1 MGLLGRKPQGYG
13 EQMWHTCIAVGDIK
27 IKSVSL
33 QQKLNIKYR
42 NKMKRM
48 NILKWIAL
56 PVSLVAIV
64 GCGGNKTEYTIN
76 GTLSDE
82 AFEGANVFMI
92 NVENQAE
99 KLDSAVVTNGTF
111 TFNGQLESPV
121 IANIIALTT
130 GNNHKMVECV
140 VENGTIAVDMDNSKV
155 SGTPQNEALMQIAN
169 TVKDYK
175 AYLRELY
182 KEYLAAPTEEERKAV
197 EAIYDSVVTIY
208 QAKEIAALEKAYN
221 ENSDKVLGAYAFYQL
236 VKSKRDVGSISS
248 VQVDSIL
255 ATAAPVVKNFSLTT
269 KVLDGMRNLE
279 KTSVGKT
286 YTDLDLL
293 EGEAMTAT
301 KLSQHIDGKVALIDF
316 WASWC
321 GPCRAEIPNIA
332 EMHKKYADKGVVV
345 IGLNVWDKP
354 EAQRKTIETMNMTW
368 LQLADTTKV
377 ATDTYGVN
385 GIPQIMLIGKDGTIL
400 ARDLRGEAIEAA
412 IIDALK

>member
-1 MGLLGRKPQGYG
+1 
-13 EQMWHTCIAVGDIK
+13 
-27 IKSVSL
+27 
-33 QQKLNIKYR
+33 
-42 NKMKRM
+42 MKRM
-48 NILKWIAL
+48 NLLRLIAL
-56 PVSLVAIV
+56 PVLLVAIV

-76 GTLSDE
+76 GTLADE
-82 AFEGANVFMI
+82 AFEGANVYMFD
-92 NVENQAE
+92 VENQTV
-99 KLDSAVVTNGTF
+99 KLDSTVVANGAF
-111 TFNGQLESPV
+111 AFSGELETPV
-121 IANIIALTT
+121 VATIVALTVD
-130 GNNHKMVECV
+130 NKHKMMECV
-140 VENGTIAVDMDNSKV
+140 LENGTIVVDLDENQL
-155 SGTPQNEALMQIAN
+155 SGTPLNEALAN
-169 TVKDYK
+169 MMNVGADET
-175 AYLRELY
+175 ALLRALY
-182 KEYLAAPTEEERKAV
+182 KEYLAAPSEEERKLV
-197 EAIYDSVVTIY
+197 EAKYDSVLEIY
-208 QAKEIAALEKAYN
+208 TAKELAALEKAYN
-221 ENSDKVLGAYAFYQL
+221 ENSDNVLGAYAFYQL
-236 VKSKRDVGSISS
+236 VKSQRDAGTITS
-248 VQVDSIL
+248 VQVDSLL

-269 KVLDGMRNLE
+269 KVLDGLRKLE
-279 KTSVGKT
+279 KTSVGKP

-354 EAQRKTIETMNMTW
+354 DAQRKTIETMNMTW

-412 IIDALK
+412 IVEALK

>member
-1 MGLLGRKPQGYG
+1 
-13 EQMWHTCIAVGDIK
+13 
-27 IKSVSL
+27 
-33 QQKLNIKYR
+33 
-42 NKMKRM
+42 MKRM

-56 PVSLVAIV
+56 PVLLVAIV
-64 GCGGNKTEYTIN
+64 GCGGNKNKYTIN
-76 GTLSDE
+76 GTLVDE
-82 AFEGANVFMI
+82 AFEGANVYMFD
-92 NVENQAE
+92 VENQTV
-99 KLDSAVVTNGTF
+99 KLDSTVVANGAF
-111 TFNGQLESPV
+111 AFRGKLETPIV
-121 IANIIALTT
+121 ATIVALTVD
-130 GNNHKMVECV
+130 NKHKMMECV
-140 VENGTIAVDMDNSKV
+140 LENGTIVVDLDENKL
-155 SGTPQNEALMQIAN
+155 SGTPLNEALAN
-169 TVKDYK
+169 MKNVGADET
-175 AYLRELY
+175 ALLQALY
-182 KEYLAAPTEEERKAV
+182 KEYLTAPTEEKRKLV
-197 EAIYDSVVTIY
+197 EAKYDSVLEIY
-208 QAKEIAALEKAYN
+208 TAKELAALENVFA
-221 ENSDKVLGAYAFYQL
+221 ENGDNVLGAYAFYQL
-236 VKSKRDVGSISS
+236 VKSQRDAGSITS

-269 KVLDGMRNLE
+269 KVLEGLRKLE
-279 KTSVGKT
+279 KTSVGKP

-301 KLSQHIDGKVALIDF
+301 KLSQHVAGKVALIDF

-354 EAQRKTIETMNMTW
+354 DAQRKTIETMNMTW

-412 IIDALK
+412 IVEALK

>member
-1 MGLLGRKPQGYG
+1 
-13 EQMWHTCIAVGDIK
+13 
-27 IKSVSL
+27 
-33 QQKLNIKYR
+33 
-42 NKMKRM
+42 MKRM

-82 AFEGANVFMI
+82 AFEGANVFMV

-140 VENGTIAVDMDNSKV
+140 VENGTIAVDMDNNKV

-169 TVKDYK
+169 TVKDYE

-208 QAKEIAALEKAYN
+208 QAKEIAALENAYN

-332 EMHKKYADKGVVV
+332 EMHKRYADKGLVVV
-345 IGLNVWDKP
+345 GLNVWDKP
-354 EAQRKTIETMNMTW
+354 EAQQKTIEAMNMTW
-368 LQLADTTKV
+368 LQLADSTKN
-377 ATDTYGVN
+377 ATNVYGVQ
-385 GIPQIMLIGKDGTIL
+385 GIPQIMLIGKDGVIV

-412 IIDALK
+412 IIEALK

>member
-1 MGLLGRKPQGYG
+1 
-13 EQMWHTCIAVGDIK
+13 
-27 IKSVSL
+27 
-33 QQKLNIKYR
+33 
-42 NKMKRM
+42 MKRM

-56 PVSLVAIV
+56 PVLLVAIV
-64 GCGGNKTEYTIN
+64 GCGGNKNKYTIN
-76 GTLSDE
+76 GTLADE

-111 TFNGQLESPV
+111 TFNGKLESPV

-182 KEYLAAPTEEERKAV
+182 KEYLAAPSEEERKLV
-197 EAIYDSVVTIY
+197 EAKYDSVLEIY
-208 QAKEIAALEKAYN
+208 TAKELAALEKAYH
-221 ENSDKVLGAYAFYQL
+221 ENSDNVLGAYAFYQL
-236 VKSKRDVGSISS
+236 IKSQRDAGTITS
-248 VQVDSIL
+248 VQVDSLL

-269 KVLDGMRNLE
+269 KVLDGLRKLE
-279 KTSVGKT
+279 KTSVGKP

-301 KLSQHIDGKVALIDF
+301 KLSQHVAGKVALIDF

-354 EAQRKTIETMNMTW
+354 DAQRKTIETMNMTW

-412 IIDALK
+412 IVEALK

>member
-1 MGLLGRKPQGYG
+1 MGVLVRKPQGCDEY
-13 EQMWHTCIAVGDIK
+13 MRHTCIAVGDIE
-27 IKSVSL
+27 IKCVSL
-33 QQKLNIKYR
+33 QQKLNIKYS

-82 AFEGANVFMI
+82 AFEGANVFMV

-140 VENGTIAVDMDNSKV
+140 VENGTIAVDMDNNKV

-169 TVKDYK
+169 TVKDYE

-208 QAKEIAALEKAYN
+208 QAKEIAALENAYN

-332 EMHKKYADKGVVV
+332 EMHKRYADKGLVVV
-345 IGLNVWDKP
+345 GLNVWDKP
-354 EAQRKTIETMNMTW
+354 EAQQKTIEAMNMTW
-368 LQLADTTKV
+368 LQLADSTKN
-377 ATDTYGVN
+377 ATNVYGVQ
-385 GIPQIMLIGKDGTIL
+385 GIPQIMLIGKDGVIV

-412 IIDALK
+412 IIEALK

>member
-1 MGLLGRKPQGYG
+1 
-13 EQMWHTCIAVGDIK
+13 
-27 IKSVSL
+27 
-33 QQKLNIKYR
+33 
-42 NKMKRM
+42 MKRM
-48 NILKWIAL
+48 NILRLIAL
-56 PVSLVAIV
+56 PVLLVAIV

-76 GTLSDE
+76 GTLADE
-82 AFEGANVFMI
+82 AFEGANVYMFD
-92 NVENQAE
+92 VENQTV
-99 KLDSAVVTNGTF
+99 KLDSTVVANGAF
-111 TFNGQLESPV
+111 AFRGKLETPIV
-121 IANIIALTT
+121 ATIVALTVD
-130 GNNHKMVECV
+130 NKHKMMECV
-140 VENGTIAVDMDNSKV
+140 LENGTIVVDLDENKL
-155 SGTPQNEALMQIAN
+155 SGTPLNEALAN
-169 TVKDYK
+169 MMNVGADET
-175 AYLRELY
+175 ALLRALY
-182 KEYLAAPTEEERKAV
+182 KEYLAAPSEEERKLV
-197 EAIYDSVVTIY
+197 EAKYDSVLEIY
-208 QAKEIAALEKAYN
+208 TAKELAALEKAYN
-221 ENSDKVLGAYAFYQL
+221 ENSDNVLGAYAFYQL
-236 VKSKRDVGSISS
+236 VKSQRDAGTITS
-248 VQVDSIL
+248 VQVDSLL

-269 KVLDGMRNLE
+269 KVLDGLRKLE
-279 KTSVGKT
+279 KTSVGKP

-354 EAQRKTIETMNMTW
+354 DAQRKTIETMNMTW

-412 IIDALK
+412 IVEALK

>member
-1 MGLLGRKPQGYG
+1 
-13 EQMWHTCIAVGDIK
+13 
-27 IKSVSL
+27 
-33 QQKLNIKYR
+33 
-42 NKMKRM
+42 MKRM

-56 PVSLVAIV
+56 PVLLVAIV

-76 GTLSDE
+76 GTLADE
-82 AFEGANVFMI
+82 AFEGANIYMFD
-92 NVENQAE
+92 VENQTV
-99 KLDSAVVTNGTF
+99 KLDSTVVANGAF
-111 TFNGQLESPV
+111 AFSGELETPIV
-121 IANIIALTT
+121 ATIVALTVD
-130 GNNHKMVECV
+130 NKHKMMECV
-140 VENGTIAVDMDNSKV
+140 LENGTIVVDLDENQL

-182 KEYLAAPTEEERKAV
+182 KEYLTAPTEEERKLV
-197 EAIYDSVVTIY
+197 EAKYDSVLEIY
-208 QAKEIAALEKAYN
+208 TAKELAALEKAYN
-221 ENSDKVLGAYAFYQL
+221 ENSDNVLGAYAFYQL
-236 VKSKRDVGSISS
+236 VKSQRDAGTITS
-248 VQVDSIL
+248 VQVDSLL

-269 KVLDGMRNLE
+269 KVLDGLRKLE
-279 KTSVGKT
+279 KTSVGKP

-301 KLSQHIDGKVALIDF
+301 KLSQHIAGKVALIDF

-354 EAQRKTIETMNMTW
+354 DAQRKTIETMNMTW
-368 LQLADTTKV
+368 LQLADTTKM

-412 IIDALK
+412 IVEALK

>member
-1 MGLLGRKPQGYG
+1 
-13 EQMWHTCIAVGDIK
+13 
-27 IKSVSL
+27 
-33 QQKLNIKYR
+33 
-42 NKMKRM
+42 MKRM

-56 PVSLVAIV
+56 PVLLVAIV
-64 GCGGNKTEYTIN
+64 GCGGNKNKYTIN
-76 GTLSDE
+76 GTLVDE
-82 AFEGANVFMI
+82 AFEGANVYMFD
-92 NVENQAE
+92 VENQTV
-99 KLDSAVVTNGTF
+99 KLDSTVVANGAF
-111 TFNGQLESPV
+111 AFSGELETPIV
-121 IANIIALTT
+121 ATIVALTVD
-130 GNNHKMVECV
+130 NKHKMMECV
-140 VENGTIAVDMDNSKV
+140 LENGTIVVDLDENKL
-155 SGTPQNEALMQIAN
+155 SGTPLNEALAN
-169 TVKDYK
+169 MKNVGADET
-175 AYLRELY
+175 ALLQALY
-182 KEYLAAPTEEERKAV
+182 KEYLTAPTEEKRKLV
-197 EAIYDSVVTIY
+197 EAKYDSVLEIY
-208 QAKEIAALEKAYN
+208 TAKELAALENVFA
-221 ENSDKVLGAYAFYQL
+221 ENGDNVLGAYAFYQL
-236 VKSKRDVGSISS
+236 VKSQRDAGSITS

-269 KVLDGMRNLE
+269 KVLEGLRKLE
-279 KTSVGKT
+279 KTSVGKP

-301 KLSQHIDGKVALIDF
+301 KLSQHVAGKVALIDF

-354 EAQRKTIETMNMTW
+354 DAQRKTIETMNMTW

-412 IIDALK
+412 IVEALK

>member
-1 MGLLGRKPQGYG
+1 
-13 EQMWHTCIAVGDIK
+13 
-27 IKSVSL
+27 
-33 QQKLNIKYR
+33 
-42 NKMKRM
+42 MKKM

-56 PVSLVAIV
+56 PVSLLAIV

-76 GTLSDE
+76 GTLADE
-82 AFEGANVFMI
+82 AFEGANVFMV

-111 TFNGQLESPV
+111 TFNGQLENPV
-121 IANIIALTT
+121 MANIIALTT
-130 GNNHKMVECV
+130 GNNHKRVECV

-155 SGTPQNEALMQIAN
+155 SGTPQNEALSQITN
-169 TVKDYK
+169 TVKDDK

-208 QAKEIAALEKAYN
+208 QAKEIAAFEKAYN
-221 ENSDKVLGAYAFYQL
+221 ENSDKVLGAYALYQII
-236 VKSKRDVGSISS
+236 SNRRDAGSINSA
-248 VQVDSIL
+248 QVDSIL
-255 ATAAPVVKNFSLTT
+255 AAAAPVVKNFSLIA
-269 KVLDGMRNLE
+269 KELEGMRNLE
-279 KTSVGKT
+279 KTSVGKA
-286 YTDLDLL
+286 YIDLDLL

-368 LQLADTTKV
+368 LQLADTTKN
-377 ATDTYGVN
+377 ATNIYGVD
-385 GIPQIMLIGKDGTIL
+385 GIPQIMLVGADGTIL
-400 ARDLRGEAIEAA
+400 ARDLRGETIEAA
-412 IIDALK
+412 IVEALK

>member
-1 MGLLGRKPQGYG
+1 M
-13 EQMWHTCIAVGDIK
+13 
-27 IKSVSL
+27 
-33 QQKLNIKYR
+33 QQKLNIKYS

-82 AFEGANVFMI
+82 AFEGANVFMV

-140 VENGTIAVDMDNSKV
+140 VENGTIAVDMDNNKV

-169 TVKDYK
+169 TVKDYE

-332 EMHKKYADKGVVV
+332 EMHKRYADKGVVV
-345 IGLNVWDKP
+345 VGLNVWDKP

-412 IIDALK
+412 IIEALK

>member
-1 MGLLGRKPQGYG
+1 
-13 EQMWHTCIAVGDIK
+13 
-27 IKSVSL
+27 
-33 QQKLNIKYR
+33 
-42 NKMKRM
+42 MKRM

-208 QAKEIAALEKAYN
+208 QAKEIAALENAYN

-354 EAQRKTIETMNMTW
+354 EAQQKTIETMNMTW

-400 ARDLRGEAIEAA
+400 ARDLRGETIEAA
-412 IIDALK
+412 IVEALK

>member
-1 MGLLGRKPQGYG
+1 
-13 EQMWHTCIAVGDIK
+13 
-27 IKSVSL
+27 
-33 QQKLNIKYR
+33 
-42 NKMKRM
+42 MKRM

-56 PVSLVAIV
+56 PVLLVAIV
-64 GCGGNKTEYTIN
+64 GCGGNKNKYSIN
-76 GTLSDE
+76 GTLVDE
-82 AFEGANVFMI
+82 AFEGANVYMFD
-92 NVENQAE
+92 VENQTV
-99 KLDSAVVTNGTF
+99 KLDSTVVANGAF
-111 TFNGQLESPV
+111 AFRGELETPIV
-121 IANIIALTT
+121 ATIVALTVD
-130 GNNHKMVECV
+130 NKHKMMECV
-140 VENGTIAVDMDNSKV
+140 LENGTIVVDLDENKL
-155 SGTPQNEALMQIAN
+155 SGTPLNEALAN
-169 TVKDYK
+169 MKNVGADET
-175 AYLRELY
+175 ALLQALY
-182 KEYLAAPTEEERKAV
+182 KEYLAAPSEEERKLV
-197 EAIYDSVVTIY
+197 EAKYDSVLEIY
-208 QAKEIAALEKAYN
+208 TAKELAALEKAYN
-221 ENSDKVLGAYAFYQL
+221 ENSDNVLGAYAFYQL
-236 VKSKRDVGSISS
+236 IKSQRDAGTITS

-269 KVLDGMRNLE
+269 KVLEGLRKLE
-279 KTSVGKT
+279 KTSVGKP

-301 KLSQHIDGKVALIDF
+301 KLSQHIAGKVALIDF

-354 EAQRKTIETMNMTW
+354 DAQRKTIETMNMTW

-412 IIDALK
+412 IVEALK

>member
-1 MGLLGRKPQGYG
+1 
-13 EQMWHTCIAVGDIK
+13 
-27 IKSVSL
+27 
-33 QQKLNIKYR
+33 
-42 NKMKRM
+42 MKRM

-64 GCGGNKTEYTIN
+64 GCGGNKIEYTIN

-82 AFEGANVFMI
+82 AFEGANVFMV

-121 IANIIALTT
+121 MANIIALTT
-130 GNNHKMVECV
+130 GNNHKRVECV

-182 KEYLAAPTEEERKAV
+182 KEYLAAPSEEERKLV
-197 EAIYDSVVTIY
+197 EAKYDSVLEIY
-208 QAKEIAALEKAYN
+208 TAKELAALEKAYN

-236 VKSKRDVGSISS
+236 IKSQRDAGTITSL
-248 VQVDSIL
+248 QVDSLL

-301 KLSQHIDGKVALIDF
+301 KLSQHIAGKVALIDF

-354 EAQRKTIETMNMTW
+354 DAQRKTIETMNMTW

-412 IIDALK
+412 IVEALK